1 MSQANDKRLDPGQ
14 SNVRPLQSAIG
25 RSSNPEVSDRPLQ
38 VGSSRVPDPEVNA
51 RPTPRKYTKEY
62 KARILREVEQLR
74 HGEVGPFLR
83 QEGLYTSHI
92 TDWRKQRDQ
101 ALEKWLAPQRPGP
114 KPEPANALADELAKV
129 KRENALL
136 ERKLKRAET
145 IIEVQKKISEILS
158 IPLNP
163 PASDADDF

>member
-1 MSQANDKRLDPGQ
+1 MTQANDKRLEPDQ
-14 SNVRPLQSAIG
+14 SNVRRLQSAIG
-25 RSSNPEVSDRPLQ
+25 RVPDPEVSDRPLQ
-38 VGSSRVPDPEVNA
+38 VASGRVPDPEVNA
-51 RPTPRKYTKEY
+51 RPIPRKHTKEY

-101 ALEKWLAPQRPGP
+101 AIANWLEPQRPGP
-114 KPEPANALADELAKV
+114 KPQPVNSLADELAKL

-163 PASDADDF
+163 PASDVDDF

>member
-1 MSQANDKRLDPGQ
+1 MSPANDKQMNLGQ

-25 RSSNPEVSDRPLQ
+25 RVSNPEVSDGPLQ
-38 VGSSRVPDPEVNA
+38 VSSNRLPDPAVDA
-51 RPTPRKYTKEY
+51 RPIPRKYTKEY

-101 ALEKWLAPQRPGP
+101 ALEKWLEPQRPGP
-114 KPEPANALADELAKV
+114 KPEPVNTLADELAKV
-129 KRENALL
+129 KRENAVLQ
-136 ERKLKRAET
+136 RKLKRAET
-145 IIEVQKKISEILS
+145 IIEVQKKIAEILS
-158 IPLNP
+158 IPLHP